1 MRYITEITNIND
13 FKAWAGGEST
23 LEIVRERGGIDQ
35 LTELCEE
42 VFSESTPTE
51 TQIND
56 FLWFDSDYIF
66 QALGYYDL
74 IEE

>member
-1 MRYITEITNIND
+1 MEYKIKINSIDD
-13 FKAWAGGEST
+13 FKAWAGGEVT
-23 LEIVRERGGIDQ
+23 LKTVRERGGIDQ

-56 FLWFDSDYIF
+56 FLWFERDYIYKT
-66 QALGYYDL
+66 LGYHDL